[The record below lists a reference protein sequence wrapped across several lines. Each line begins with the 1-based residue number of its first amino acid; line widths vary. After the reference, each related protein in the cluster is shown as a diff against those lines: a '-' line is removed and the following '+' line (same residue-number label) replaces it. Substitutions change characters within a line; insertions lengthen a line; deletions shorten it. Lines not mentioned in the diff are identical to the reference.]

1 MTTKDKQGL
10 YLNGK
15 FQTASYSESLKSIF
29 GLSEIPK
36 GFMVDEDYEANG
48 YSIVDTRGV
57 QHVYELDPIKFYE
70 ALSNLI

>member
-1 MTTKDKQGL
+1 MRTKDKQGL
-10 YLNGK
+10 YLNGN
-15 FQTASYSESLKSIF
+15 FESVSYSESLKSIF

-36 GFMVDEDYEANG
+36 GFMVNADNPANG
-48 YSIVDTRGV
+48 YSIVDSNGV